1 MLAME
6 DEVLERQGEPQE
18 ISTPASRST
27 ERALEPRSVAY
38 PDEVQRL
45 LRAGLDEMRERQ
57 CVEPRVAD
65 IVRRAGLSNK
75 AFYRHFRS
83 RDELLLAILEQGLRV
98 QFTKLEER
106 MAQAGSARDR
116 IRCWIWE
123 VLGRALDPEAAATTR
138 PLLVHQARL
147 LESVGEEAWS
157 CVERLKLPLRAAI
170 AEAMESGEL
179 EEADV
184 ESDTEA
190 VYELAVGWMR
200 SRLITPVLPTR
211 QEAQRVVEFAI
222 RGLERR

>member
-1 MLAME
+1 ME
-6 DEVLERQGEPQE
+6 NPVLRQHDGPHEA
-18 ISTPASRST
+18 STPAIRSI
-27 ERALEPRSVAY
+27 ERALEPRYAAY
-38 PDEVQRL
+38 LDEVQRL
-45 LRAGLDEMRERQ
+45 LQAGRDELRERQ

-106 MAQAGSARDR
+106 MAQAGSALDR
-116 IRCWIWE
+116 IRCWMWE
-123 VLGRALDPEAAATTR
+123 VLGRALDPETAAATR
-138 PLLVHQARL
+138 PLLVHQERL
-147 LESVGEEAWS
+147 LESVGEEVWD

-170 AEAMESGEL
+170 AEAVESGEIG
-179 EEADV
+179 EADV
-184 ESDTEA
+184 EGDTE
-190 VYELAVGWMR
+190 VVFQLAIGWMHG
-200 SRLITPVLPTR
+200 RLITPEPPTW

>member
-6 DEVLERQGEPQE
+6 NEALERRGEPPEASAPAIRSIERVLERRY
-18 ISTPASRST
+18 A
-27 ERALEPRSVAY
+27 VC

-45 LRAGLDEMRERQ
+45 LQAGLDEMRERQ

-83 RDELLLAILEQGLRV
+83 RDELLLAILEQRLRV

-106 MAQAGSARDR
+106 MAQAGSALDR

-123 VLGRALDPEAAATTR
+123 ILGRAVDPEAAAATR

-147 LESVGEEAWS
+147 LESVGEEVWD
-157 CVERLKLPLRAAI
+157 CVERLKVPLRAAI
-170 AEAMESGEL
+170 AEAMKSGEL
-179 EEADV
+179 EKVDV
-184 ESDTEA
+184 ESDTEV
-190 VYELAVGWMR
+190 VYQLAIGWMHG
-200 SRLITPVLPTR
+200 RLITPVPPTQ

>member
-1 MLAME
+1 MPAME
-6 DEVLERQGEPQE
+6 NEVLERQGEPQE
-18 ISTPASRST
+18 VSTPASRSL
-27 ERALEPRSVAY
+27 EPALEPRSVAY
-38 PDEVQRL
+38 VDEVQRL
-45 LRAGLDEMRERQ
+45 LQAGLDEMHERQ

-75 AFYRHFRS
+75 VFYRHFRS

-147 LESVGEEAWS
+147 LESVGKEAWG

-200 SRLITPVLPTR
+200 SRLITPVPPTR
-211 QEAQRVVEFAI
+211 QEAQRVVDFAI

>member
-6 DEVLERQGEPQE
+6 NAVLERQGKPQE
-18 ISTPASRST
+18 ASSPAIRSI
-27 ERALEPRSVAY
+27 ERAPEPRSAAY
-38 PDEVQRL
+38 QDEVQRL
-45 LRAGLDEMRERQ
+45 LQAGLDEMRERQ

-75 AFYRHFRS
+75 TFYRHFRS

-147 LESVGEEAWS
+147 LESVGEEAWG
-157 CVERLKLPLRAAI
+157 CVERLKVPLRAAI

-211 QEAQRVVEFAI
+211 QEAQRVVDFAI

>member
-1 MLAME
+1 MLTME
-6 DEVLERQGEPQE
+6 NEVRERQREPQE
-18 ISTPASRST
+18 ASARAIRSI
-27 ERALEPRSVAY
+27 EPRSAAY
-38 PDEVQRL
+38 LDEVQRL
-45 LRAGLDEMRERQ
+45 LQAGLDEMRERQ

-106 MAQAGSARDR
+106 MAQAGSALDR

-147 LESVGEEAWS
+147 LESVGEEAWN

-184 ESDTEA
+184 ESDTEV

-200 SRLITPVLPTR
+200 SRLITLVLPTR

-222 RGLERR
+222 PGLERR

>member
-1 MLAME
+1 ME
-6 DEVLERQGEPQE
+6 NDVLPGPSSD
-18 ISTPASRST
+18 STRNLASRSVDRSL
-27 ERALEPRSVAY
+27 ERRRVAYAAEVRDLVQASLDVIRRTGCLEPTVG
-38 PDEVQRL
+38 E
-45 LRAGLDEMRERQ
+45 
-57 CVEPRVAD
+57 
-65 IVRRAGLSNK
+65 IVRAAGSSNK

-106 MAQAGSARDR
+106 MAQAGSALDR
-116 IRCWIWE
+116 VRCWIWE
-123 VLGRALDPEAAATTR
+123 ILGRAVDPEAAAATR

-147 LESVGEEAWS
+147 LESVGEEVWD
-157 CVERLKLPLRAAI
+157 CVERLKVPLRAAI

-184 ESDTEA
+184 ESDTEV
-190 VYELAVGWMR
+190 VYQLAIGWMHG
-200 SRLITPVLPTR
+200 RLITPVPPTQ

>member
-27 ERALEPRSVAY
+27 ERALEPRSVAC

-98 QFTKLEER
+98 QFTELEER
-106 MAQAGSARDR
+106 MAQADSARDR

-147 LESVGEEAWS
+147 LENVGEEAWN
-157 CVERLKLPLRAAI
+157 CVERLKLLLRAAI

-200 SRLITPVLPTR
+200 SRLITPVPPTR